1 MKKFILIIFYMP
13 LFTYSQS
20 NQIYIDGYFE
30 DWVNINNY
38 ADPNDNIES
47 GVDFINI
54 SVTNDDKYLYIKFET
69 NEEIDLSDGNYD
81 IELLLDTDNNN
92 ITGWS
97 PGFNDN
103 IGAEIGIM
111 FNQRFFWYNVPE
123 TDLQLSLYD
132 MDIYPAPTVTS
143 NQFEIAIALD
153 SEYEEQLL
161 FPNSEIK
168 IQLTDWVSNDKIPNN
183 NSEIIYTIQSN
194 NQSYS
199 QIQIP
204 KTNND
209 LIRLTAYNVLNNG
222 FNNEERMEG
231 LKNIL
236 QSLNSDIFAFSECGN
251 TTTQSIKNILDEILN
266 LNTELGWFVVK
277 KDGDDLIIASKFPI
291 SAHWPSEDSG
301 IKKMHPCLIDLPD
314 NLYAQDL
321 LVVNAHMSCCGSDSL
336 RQIQADDFVNF
347 ILDAK
352 SEGGIIDLA
361 ESTPFVLCGDLNL
374 VGYSQQLTTLI
385 TGEIINTSL
394 FGQGGGMNWAD
405 NNLKDQ
411 VCWNTEQPL
420 SYTWRDISPNEGI
433 PGSYPHGRLDFII
446 FSDDVMYA
454 EKSFSIDT
462 ELMSQQILNTNNLF
476 IDDSKASDHLAIT
489 TDFSLPNLLSNHP
502 NKLEKKKINHFDIL
516 GKDSNHRNFIIEIY
530 DNGEIEKKYFIK

>member
-161 FPNSEIK
+161 FPNAEIK
-168 IQLTDWVSNDKIPNN
+168 LQLTDWVSNDKIPNN

-222 FNNEERMEG
+222 FNNEERVEG

-291 SAHWPSEDSG
+291 SAHWPNEDSG
-301 IKKMHPCLIDLPD
+301 IKSMHPCLIDLPD

-374 VGYSQQLTTLI
+374 VGYSQQLNTLI

-394 FGQGGGMNWAD
+394 FGQGGGMNWSE

-411 VCWNTEQPL
+411 ICWNTEQPL

-462 ELMSQQILNTNNLF
+462 ELMNQQILNTNNLF

-502 NKLEKKKINHFDIL
+502 NNIEKKKINHFDIL

-530 DNGEIEKKYFIK
+530 DNGEIEKKYFVK

>member
-1 MKKFILIIFYMP
+1 MKKFILIIFYLP

-38 ADPNDNIES
+38 TDPNDNIES

-54 SVTNDDKYLYIKFET
+54 SVTNDNKYLYIKFET

-81 IELLLDTDNNN
+81 IELLLDTDNDN

-97 PGFNDN
+97 PSFNDN

-153 SEYEEQLL
+153 SEYEKQLL
-161 FPNSEIK
+161 FPNAEIK
-168 IQLTDWVSNDKIPNN
+168 IQLIDWVSNDNIPNN

-204 KTNND
+204 KAND
-209 LIRLTAYNVLNNG
+209 NLIRLTAYNVLSNG
-222 FNNEERMEG
+222 FNNEERVEG

-251 TTTQSIKNILDEILN
+251 TTAQSIKNILDEILN

-291 SAHWPSEDSG
+291 SAHWPNEDNG
-301 IKKMHPCLIDLPD
+301 IKTMHPCLIDLPD

-352 SEGGIIDLA
+352 SQGGVIDLV

-374 VGYSQQLTTLI
+374 VGYSQQLNTLI

-394 FGQGGGMNWAD
+394 FGQGGGMNWSD

-420 SYTWRDISPNEGI
+420 SYTWRDISPNEGV

-462 ELMSQQILNTNNLF
+462 ELMNQQILNTNNLF

-489 TDFSLPNLLSNHP
+489 TDFSLPSLLSNHP
-502 NKLEKKKINHFDIL
+502 NKIEKKKINHFDIL

-530 DNGEIEKKYFIK
+530 DNGEIEKKYFVK

>member
-1 MKKFILIIFYMP
+1 MP